1 MASNLKSGSSVPSLP
16 YLIEVGHDLRTVT
29 EHILGSRP
37 TRKRSHKMSCYTLG
51 TFQSKTNCSKE
62 GLKGLVY
69 LTEIHKQNTC
79 TGNCHLK

>member
-1 MASNLKSGSSVPSLP
+1 MYFLYIIVLKIKLITNLHALSVAIHVL
-16 YLIEVGHDLRTVT
+16 
-29 EHILGSRP
+29 
-37 TRKRSHKMSCYTLG
+37 SHKMSCYTLG
-51 TFQSKTNCSKE
+51 TFQSQTNFSKE